1 MKLLLE
7 NWREY
12 LLKEQSELWNY
23 KIQPEQKIFV
33 SPEPFSNLQNIQQKK
48 PAHAMD
54 KPKGLWYG
62 CGDSWIE
69 WVRGEMPHWLEK
81 ANYLYEIKLGE
92 KIIQISNDDEFNNFQ
107 SEFGFT
113 PSTKFPSTAID
124 WGMVQA
130 QDYHGVEICP
140 YQGQRRMNLDTGETG
155 WYYTWDVASGCI
167 WNSAGI
173 SDIILLAERGDERV
187 NETPI

>member
-1 MKLLLE
+1 MKLLFE

-23 KIQPEQKIFV
+23 KIQSEQKIFV
-33 SPEPFSNLQNIQQKK
+33 SSEPFSNLQNIQQKK
-48 PAHAMD
+48 PSHAMD

-81 ANYLYEIKLGE
+81 ANYLYEVKLGE
-92 KIIQISNDDEFNNFQ
+92 EIIQISNDDEFGNFHA
-107 SEFGFT
+107 EFGFT
-113 PSTKFPSTAID
+113 PQDAYDPRSRAIN
-124 WGMVQA
+124 WKEIQE
-130 QDYHGVEICP
+130 QDYNGVEICP
-140 YQGQRRMNLDTGETG
+140 YLWERRQED
-155 WYYTWDVASGCI
+155 WYYGWDVASGCI

-173 SDIILLAERGDERV
+173 SDIVLLAEKETI
-187 NETPI
+187 NEITI

>member
-7 NWREY
+7 NWRKY

-33 SPEPFSNLQNIQQKK
+33 SSKPYSSFRNVQQEK
-48 PAHAMD
+48 PVHAMS
-54 KPKGLWYG
+54 KPQGLWYG
-62 CGDSWIE
+62 CGDSWLD
-69 WVRGEMPHWLEK
+69 WAKGEMPHMIEK
-81 ANYLYEIKLGE
+81 TNYLYEVRLGE
-92 KIIQISNDDEFNNFQ
+92 EILQISNDNEFSDFQ
-107 SEFGFT
+107 SFYGFT
-113 PSTKFPSTAID
+113 SQFHQTAID
-124 WGMVQA
+124 WEKIQSEG
-130 QDYHGVEICP
+130 YHGVEICP
-140 YQGQRRMNLDTGETG
+140 YLLGKRSED
-155 WYYTWDVASGCI
+155 WYYPWDVASGCI